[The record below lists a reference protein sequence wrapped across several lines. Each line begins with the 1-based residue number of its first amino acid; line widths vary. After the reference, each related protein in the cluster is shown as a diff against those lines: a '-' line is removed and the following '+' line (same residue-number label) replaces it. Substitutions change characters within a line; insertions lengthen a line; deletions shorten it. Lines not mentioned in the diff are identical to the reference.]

1 MECVLKHDLKIIIEI
16 VFPMLCIRMCA
27 TNINVLIKGLYC
39 YYYYLKPLQKQ
50 VKSTLTYR
58 THETE
63 NKPRRQI
70 CSKSTSMLEAGRD
83 ACRTLRL
90 HLLGI

>member
-1 MECVLKHDLKIIIEI
+1 MIIKKNYHAQRTG
-16 VFPMLCIRMCA
+16 PRL
-27 TNINVLIKGLYC
+27 VLIKGLY
-39 YYYYLKPLQKQ
+39 YYYFFKPLKKQ

-58 THETE
+58 THEIE

-70 CSKSTSMLEAGRD
+70 CSKSKSMLEARKD

>member
-1 MECVLKHDLKIIIEI
+1 MYIIFFFGGGGGGGGGQLKF
-16 VFPMLCIRMCA
+16 VYML
-27 TNINVLIKGLYC
+27 VDFF
-39 YYYYLKPLQKQ
+39 
-50 VKSTLTYR
+50 
-58 THETE
+58 
-63 NKPRRQI
+63 PRRQI